1 MTVSTEVDHNEYTGN
16 GVTTSFPYTFRIFKK
31 SDLVVQVSDLNG
43 NVTELVLD
51 AGYTVTGAGT
61 YSGGA
66 VVLPSPLAAGWR
78 ITIERV
84 LDVVQETDLRNQ
96 GKFFPEVHE
105 DAFDYL
111 TMLIQRCFG
120 WFRRALMKPSLLAKY
135 YDAKQNRISNLADP
149 SLEQDAVNNRSMRN
163 YVDAA
168 IAGVIGGFGWFIQ
181 YGSGAVYR
189 TFQDKMRDELSAND
203 FMMHADGVNDDTSGF
218 LSLENVFV
226 GRVVNLAGKSY
237 RVDEIPNKNIYING
251 FFIVN
256 SMDTGIPVSV
266 NMGTNP
272 AVISDTS
279 DTGAFEAKYLNPLTG
294 DYQLSGRSTRDL
306 YAVIASQNSRSLGPA
321 RAVNI
326 GSIYS
331 YSAGNV
337 SGNYSARQCR
347 ATVPQ
352 SINIGSEDCRVDGGF
367 RGGNYNSI
375 TSHVTG
381 ETGVNVGSRRS
392 WCTGLHVANIAS
404 VDAHAGGGFGAI
416 LKANVNSN
424 GEISSVSI
432 ISPGSGY
439 SSKGVVKFY
448 DRLSVPSTEASATYT
463 INQDTGAILSVE
475 MTNSGAGYSTIT
487 DETGAY
493 EVVQATILEPG
504 NYSANIATA
513 NNCVTYGE
521 LSFNL
526 GANNCSSKANRAGNI
541 GSNGSSVSAQY
552 SINIGTVS
560 SKNSGAQSVIVGG
573 GGNTITEDG
582 SNGTIISGNNSVNDM
597 NGCTVIGRRVRP
609 RYIRS
614 VVYGDGS
621 SGAASTANIKLEALT
636 NGNLNIAG
644 TLTQN
649 SQFTDIAKMFEN
661 SDSVEIP
668 IGSLVAWDGRKVRLA
683 KSGDTEFSAHSR
695 TYTILLGDSQ
705 FSWSGRYMRGEFGE
719 ILTEKVWDDQLE
731 WRDELNNGY
740 GGWVGGY
747 VTKAIENPLFN
758 KNMKQIPRSERSCEW
773 TPVALIGEVHVR
785 VDSSVSI
792 DNYVKPSDTPG
803 LGTISHAQTRMRCME
818 ITKPYDKT
826 KGYAVALCLKF

>member
-1 MTVSTEVDHNEYTGN
+1 MTDSINANVVVSMPSQLFTMARSFKAVANGKIYIGKIDTDPVNPENQIQVYVENEDGSHVPVSQPIIINAAGYPVYN
-16 GVTTSFPYTFRIFKK
+16 GQIAKFVTVQGHSMAVYDAHGSQQFNFPNVLKYDPDQLRQELAS
-31 SDLVVQVSDLNG
+31 SDDGLGDA
-43 NVTELVLD
+43 LVLVKQPYPFGNPRTQHD
-51 AGYTVTGAGT
+51 KNSDCISA
-61 YSGGA
+61 
-66 VVLPSPLAAGWR
+66 
-78 ITIERV
+78 
-84 LDVVQETDLRNQ
+84 LD
-96 GKFFPEVHE
+96 
-105 DAFDYL
+105 
-111 TMLIQRCFG
+111 IFG
-120 WFRRALMKPSLLAKY
+120 I
-135 YDAKQNRISNLADP
+135 N
-149 SLEQDAVNNRSMRN
+149 
-163 YVDAA
+163 
-168 IAGVIGGFGWFIQ
+168 
-181 YGSGAVYR
+181 
-189 TFQDKMRDELSAND
+189 
-203 FMMHADGVNDDTSGF
+203 ADGLNDDTYCFSN
-218 LSLENVFV
+218 LESYITD
-226 GRVVNLAGKSY
+226 RVIDLAGRKY
-237 RVDEIPNKNIYING
+237 LVDSVPIGNIYVNG
-251 FFIVN
+251 FFVTKSLDDGSIVEL
-256 SMDTGIPVSV
+256 T
-266 NMGTNP
+266 MGNDG
-272 AVISDTS
+272 AVISNTV
-279 DTGAFEAKYLNPLTG
+279 DTGGYENRYQNPLTG
-294 DYQLSGRSTRDL
+294 DYQLSGRTTRDL

-621 SGAASTANIKLEALT
+621 SGDASTTNIKLEALT

-826 KGYAVALCLKF
+826 KGYAVALCLKT